1 MPIHRLMMLGCMPLA
16 IGMLASGVARAP
28 TLRPVATAR
37 RVPAHAFR
45 AAATLPAPAVEA
57 VAREDA
63 WIKSLDLGA
72 FKAEVR
78 ALGDRLEREQGP
90 ADVAHLQK
98 LIRWSNICAAVGIG
112 TMWLAPNPMSIIAL
126 STWTFS
132 RWTMIA
138 HHTCHGG
145 YNRQDD
151 GSGRFTSIGFAVG
164 SIFVRVRDWLDW
176 MLPEVAISEIRDRAE
191 TESRD
196 RGPRSMR
203 AEMWLK
209 HWAVSRRYRSG
220 VEHRAQQPAPLPH
233 GRGW

>member
-16 IGMLASGVARAP
+16 IDMLASGVARAP

-112 TMWLAPNPMSIIAL
+112 TMWLAPNPVSIIAL

-145 YNRQDD
+145 YNKQDD

-176 MLPEVAISEIRDRAE
+176 MLPEVAISACEIAPRPRAE
-191 TESRD
+191 IESRD
-196 RGPRSMR
+196 LCVPRC
-203 AEMWLK
+203 
-209 HWAVSRRYRSG
+209 G
-220 VEHRAQQPAPLPH
+220 
-233 GRGW
+233 